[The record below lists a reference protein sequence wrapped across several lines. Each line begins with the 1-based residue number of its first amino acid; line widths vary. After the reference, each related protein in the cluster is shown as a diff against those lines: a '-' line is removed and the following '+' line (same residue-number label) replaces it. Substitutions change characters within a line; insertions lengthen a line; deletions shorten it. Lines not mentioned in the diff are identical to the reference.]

1 MSYDYPGD
9 RRKTFTHTTLRVRPG
24 PYGIAVPV
32 STLPAPDAMPTAR
45 GTNFFLADPNLA
57 FVCAA
62 VMPPDDFARARP
74 HLVAMGEIAGGELD
88 ELAALADKHPPVLR
102 THDERG
108 RRVDEIVRH
117 PAYEAMERIAFE
129 RFGLAAM
136 SHREGVLGWPGRVP
150 HVVKY
155 ALSYLFSQSE
165 FGLLCPV
172 SVTDSTARV
181 LRRFADDEVKA
192 RYLPLL
198 TATDFDALW
207 QGAQWMTEKTGGS
220 DVGASTTRARR
231 DADGTWRLTGDK
243 WFCSV
248 ANAGAAL
255 ALARPE
261 GAPPGTRGLALFLV
275 PRLLPDGAR
284 NAWTLNRL
292 KDKLGSRSMATGEVT
307 LDGAV
312 GYPVGDLARGFPQMM
327 EMVNVSRLS
336 NAMRAAGIMRR
347 SVLESIVHARGRS
360 AFGRALI
367 ELPQLARDVL
377 EMLLDAEAGCSV
389 ILNAAARLDGADAG
403 SADDRALV
411 RLLVPLA
418 KYWLT
423 GRARVVA
430 GEAMNVRGGNGY
442 IEEWVNARLVR
453 DAHLG
458 AIWEGSTNVVALDVQ
473 RALLR
478 EGCFEPFAAFVQ
490 ARLDTVTEP
499 RAKRWVDVVAAS
511 VADMRRRVAAWPA
524 LEAAERELDAR
535 PVADALYHALAGA
548 LLLGEGQR
556 LLREQQSARKLLA
569 GALYLKKWLR
579 PPAPPASVFSARE
592 CAHLPALIDW
602 TRVPADA
609 LALDGGC

>member
-1 MSYDYPGD
+1 
-9 RRKTFTHTTLRVRPG
+9 
-24 PYGIAVPV
+24 
-32 STLPAPDAMPTAR
+32 MPTTR
-45 GTNFFLADPNLA
+45 GVNFFLTDPNLE
-57 FVCAA
+57 FVCAQ
-62 VMPPDDFARARP
+62 VMRADDFGRARP
-74 HLVAMGEIAGGELD
+74 HLVAMGATAGGELD
-88 ELAALADKHPPVLR
+88 ELAALADRHPPTLR

-117 PAYEAMERIAFE
+117 PAYAAMERIAFE

-150 HVVKY
+150 HAVKY
-155 ALSYLFSQSE
+155 ALSYLFAQAE

-172 SVTDSTARV
+172 SVTDSTSRV
-181 LRRFADDEVKA
+181 LRRFADDRVKA
-192 RYLPLL
+192 QFLPLL
-198 TATDFDALW
+198 TATDFDTLW

-220 DVGASTTRARR
+220 DVGASTTQARR
-231 DADGTWRLTGDK
+231 DADGTWRLWGDK

-261 GAPPGTRGLALFLV
+261 GAPAGTRGLALFIV
-275 PRLLPDGAR
+275 PKMLPDGTK
-284 NAWTLNRL
+284 NTWTLNRL

-312 GYPVGDLARGFPQMM
+312 AYPVGDLGRGFHQMM

-347 SVLESIVHARGRS
+347 GVLESVVHARGRS
-360 AFGRALI
+360 AFGRPLL

-389 ILNAAARLDGADAG
+389 ILNAAALL
-403 SADDRALV
+403 DRADGGQAEARTVV
-411 RLLVPLA
+411 RLLIPLA

-423 GRARVVA
+423 ARARVVA

-442 IEEWVNARLVR
+442 IEEWVNARLLR
-453 DAHLG
+453 DSYLG

-473 RALLR
+473 RAILR
-478 EGCFEPFAAFVQ
+478 EGCFEAVAAFIQ
-490 ARLDTVTEP
+490 ARLDAVTEP
-499 RAKRWVDVVAAS
+499 RAKPWVDVVAATT
-511 VADMRRRVAAWPA
+511 AELGRRVVAWPA
-524 LEAAERELDAR
+524 LAPAERDLDAR

-548 LLLGEGQR
+548 LLLAEGQA
-556 LLREQQSARKLLA
+556 LLRERQSARKLLA

-579 PPAPPASVFSARE
+579 PPSPPASVFDARE
-592 CAHLPALIDW
+592 CAWLPALIDW
-602 TRVPADA
+602 TP
-609 LALDGGC
+609 LPLDVLGPEGGC